1 MVEVSPQQ
9 ERKVKEV
16 IDNEMQ
22 GAWGIIDSKEARE
35 VIDSMIQEEVIDS
48 EMQEDRRITDRKMRK
63 VEEVIDIKMQ
73 EDEEVKDS
81 R

>member
-1 MVEVSPQQ
+1 M
-9 ERKVKEV
+9 
-16 IDNEMQ
+16 
-22 GAWGIIDSKEARE
+22 
-35 VIDSMIQEEVIDS
+35 QEEVINS
-48 EMQEDRRITDRKMRK
+48 EMQEDRRITDSKMRK